1 MYIVVNSNLTWWL
14 FKGFKRWE
22 PPKSCIVISEVDLA
36 ISSTNLS
43 FDIPFASAAANSL
56 LLKLVLNA
64 GTISPES
71 VEYSPWWSDVL
82 CFRTL
87 GDFLFDA
94 VAVVF
99 YGMAKIFLLFLPVK
113 FKYWVIKISSKLILV
128 SNTHHSWRSTLT
140 LDWNGSVLGWYRFQY
155 ILIVFVFWLHFTSSS
170 FLGFEKINVC

>member
-1 MYIVVNSNLTWWL
+1 MYIVGDLILTWWL

-56 LLKLVLNA
+56 LLKLVLKA

-99 YGMAKIFLLFLPVK
+99 YGMAKIFLLFLS
-113 FKYWVIKISSKLILV
+113 FQFQLKIASKLISV

-140 LDWNGSVLGWYRFQY
+140 LDWNGSVLGWYRF
-155 ILIVFVFWLHFTSSS
+155 
-170 FLGFEKINVC
+170 

>member
-1 MYIVVNSNLTWWL
+1 MYIVGHLILTWWL
-14 FKGFKRWE
+14 FKGFRRWE

-36 ISSTNLS
+36 MSSTNLS
-43 FDIPFASAAANSL
+43 FDIPFASAAAKSL

-87 GDFLFDA
+87 GDFLFDV

-99 YGMAKIFLLFLPVK
+99 YGVAKYHFLPFE
-113 FKYWVIKISSKLILV
+113 FKYLIASKLISL

-140 LDWNGSVLGWYRFQY
+140 LDWNGSVLGWYRF
-155 ILIVFVFWLHFTSSS
+155 
-170 FLGFEKINVC
+170 